1 MEETVLTHLFSN
13 VGVPAAICFYTLF
26 SVNKNIEKLIDA
38 INKLSAD
45 IGIFDSRLTRL
56 EHASDELKH
65 AVDDLKRRQ

>member
-45 IGIFDSRLTRL
+45 IGNFDQRLTRL
-56 EHASDELKH
+56 EQSVHEL
-65 AVDDLKRRQ
+65 RRN

>member
-38 INKLSAD
+38 INKLSSD
-45 IGIFDSRLTRL
+45 IGNFDQRLTRL
-56 EHASDELKH
+56 EQSVHEL
-65 AVDDLKRRQ
+65 RRN

>member
-26 SVNKNIEKLIDA
+26 SVNQNIAKLTDA

-45 IGIFDSRLTRL
+45 IGKFDHRLSTL
-56 EHASDELKH
+56 EHVVEEIKRTVEELKG
-65 AVDDLKRRQ
+65 RN